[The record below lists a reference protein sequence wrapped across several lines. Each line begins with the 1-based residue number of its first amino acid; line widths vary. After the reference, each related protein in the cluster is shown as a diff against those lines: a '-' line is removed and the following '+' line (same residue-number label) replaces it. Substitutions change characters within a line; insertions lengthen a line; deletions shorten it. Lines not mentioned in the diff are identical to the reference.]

1 MKSIENKY
9 YLQSVE
15 LTYQPENG
23 YLCYR
28 LIYSNGIIK
37 KNIDI
42 PFDKAEKI
50 EIELNN

>member
-9 YLQSVE
+9 YLQTVE
-15 LTYQPENG
+15 LIYQPENG

-37 KNIDI
+37 KILI
-42 PFDKAEKI
+42 FHLIKLKK
-50 EIELNN
+50 